1 MESCLSLRMKLPL
14 LIVLAMSCFG
24 CVSRQAALLDDG
36 AIVEAFLGGYR
47 SVVSSPRP
55 LVVPTHQSP
64 RKTMIQLE
72 AEELRIRNEPNL
84 TRAERMQKLRAI
96 WDQQLVLMG
105 KK

>member
-1 MESCLSLRMKLPL
+1 MKLTL

-24 CVSRQAALLDDG
+24 CVSQQAELLDDG
-36 AIVEAFLGGYR
+36 AIVEAFLSGYR

-55 LVVPTHQSP
+55 PVAPAHHSP
-64 RKTMIQLE
+64 RKTMVQLE

>member
-1 MESCLSLRMKLPL
+1 MSLYCMKIPL

-24 CVSRQAALLDDG
+24 CASRQAALLDDG
-36 AIVEAFLGGYR
+36 AIVDAFLGGYR

-55 LVVPTHQSP
+55 PVVPVHHSP

-72 AEELRIRNEPNL
+72 AEELRIRKDPNL

-96 WDQQLVLMG
+96 WNQQLALMG

>member
-1 MESCLSLRMKLPL
+1 MESCLSPRMKLTL

-24 CVSRQAALLDDG
+24 CVSQQAELLDDG
-36 AIVEAFLGGYR
+36 AIVEAFLSGYR

-55 LVVPTHQSP
+55 PVVAVHHSP
-64 RKTMIQLE
+64 RRTMVQLE
-72 AEELRIRNEPNL
+72 AEELRIRNDSNL

>member
-1 MESCLSLRMKLPL
+1 MESCLTPHMKLTL

-24 CVSRQAALLDDG
+24 CVSRQAALHDDG

-55 LVVPTHQSP
+55 PVVPAHHSP
-64 RKTMIQLE
+64 RRTMVQLE
-72 AEELRIRNEPNL
+72 AEELRIRNDSNL

-96 WDQQLVLMG
+96 WGQQLVLMG